1 MASNSSTKTKIID
14 EFQVSPPTGSV
25 PDSSSIPLSFFDV
38 AWLFTG
44 PVERLFF
51 FSLPIS
57 TVDFKLTHI
66 PALQSSLSETL
77 RQFYPLAGR
86 VRPCPEM
93 TPDNQ
98 FEFYFCANDTIPF
111 SLAESSSDFD
121 ELTGNEMKD
130 FTGLYSLVPQ
140 LPRANDGTIPL
151 TAIQVTVFPGKGI
164 CIGVAMHHVACDD
177 SSFMHFVK
185 SWASSCRVEPVKA
198 SGLPPPLFD
207 RAIISDPNQLY
218 SKTLSEMKEILSKG
232 PPPASESPSPL
243 NQSRPLIST
252 FVLTRE
258 QIDALKEGLIAKSD
272 GPPLH
277 CSSFTVACAYAWV
290 CLIKSQE
297 TITDNSITE
306 KSAHLL
312 FSVDCRSRLQPLIP
326 TGYFGNCLRPCFVE
340 ANLQELHL
348 QGGVFTAAM
357 AIGKAIKGL
366 DEGVL
371 QGAEGWFR
379 KILSLVPNRPMSVG
393 GSPRY
398 RVYDVD
404 FGWGRPMKVELPSI
418 GHTPGTVS
426 LAESRDGKGGIEI
439 GVVLPE
445 NEMQQFELCFSN
457 GILYV

>member
-1 MASNSSTKTKIID
+1 MASISSSKTKIID
-14 EFQVSPPTGSV
+14 QFHISPPLGSV

-51 FSLPIS
+51 FSVPTS
-57 TVDFKLTHI
+57 TVDFISTHLS
-66 PALQSSLSETL
+66 ALQSSLADTL
-77 RQFYPLAGR
+77 KQFYPLAGR
-86 VRPCPEM
+86 VRPCPYPSPE
-93 TPDNQ
+93 NQ
-98 FEFYFCANDTIPF
+98 FEFYFCSEDTIPF
-111 SLAESSSDFD
+111 SLVESSSDFD
-121 ELTGNEMKD
+121 GLTGNEMKD
-130 FTGLYSLVPQ
+130 FTELYSLVPQ
-140 LPRANDGTIPL
+140 LRCTNDGTIPL
-151 TAIQVTVFPGKGI
+151 TAIQVSVFPGKGI

-185 SWASSCRVEPVKA
+185 SWAATSRVGPVNTR
-198 SGLPPPLFD
+198 GLPPPIFD
-207 RAIISDPNQLY
+207 RAMLSDPNNLY
-218 SKTLSEMKEILSKG
+218 FKTLSEMKGILSKG
-232 PPPASESPSPL
+232 PPPASDPPL
-243 NQSRPLIST
+243 KQSQPLIST

-258 QIDALKEGLIAKSD
+258 QINDLKEGLIAKFN
-272 GPPLH
+272 GLPLH

-297 TITDNSITE
+297 TANHNGFTE
-306 KSAHLL
+306 KSANLL
-312 FSVDCRSRLQPLIP
+312 FSVECRSRLEPPIP
-326 TGYFGNCLRPCFVE
+326 AGYFGNCLRPCFVE
-340 ANLQELHL
+340 ANMQELHL

-366 DEGVL
+366 EEGVL
-371 QGAEGWFR
+371 QGAEGWFT

-404 FGWGRPMKVELPSI
+404 FGWGRPVKVELPTI
-418 GHTPGTVS
+418 QKTPGTVS

-445 NEMQQFELCFSN
+445 NEMQQFGLCFSN
-457 GILYV
+457 GILDV

>member
-1 MASNSSTKTKIID
+1 MAFNSSASKIKIID
-14 EFQVSPPTGSV
+14 QFQVSPPLGSV

-51 FSLPIS
+51 FSIPIT
-57 TVDFKLTHI
+57 TVDFISTHLSS
-66 PALQSSLSETL
+66 LQSSLSETL

-86 VRPCPEM
+86 VRPCPNPS
-93 TPDNQ
+93 PDNE
-98 FEFYFCANDTIPF
+98 FEFYFCSDDTIPF

-121 ELTGNEMKD
+121 KLTGNEMKD
-130 FTGLYSLVPQ
+130 LIELQSLVPQ
-140 LPRANDGTIPL
+140 LPRTTDGTIPL

-164 CIGVAMHHVACDD
+164 CIGVAIHHVACDD

-185 SWASSCRVEPVKA
+185 SWAASCRVGPVNV
-198 SGLPPPLFD
+198 SGLPTPLFD
-207 RAIISDPNQLY
+207 RAVVPDPNHLY
-218 SKTLSEMKEILSKG
+218 SKSLSEMKALLSKG
-232 PPPASESPSPL
+232 PPPMSDPPLEQSP
-243 NQSRPLIST
+243 QLIST
-252 FVLTRE
+252 FVLARE
-258 QIDALKEGLIAKSD
+258 KIDSLKEGLIAKFN
-272 GPPLH
+272 GQTLH

-297 TITDNSITE
+297 MNNQNGMTE

-312 FSVDCRSRLQPLIP
+312 FSVECRSRLEPPIP
-326 TGYFGNCLRPCFVE
+326 AGYFGNCLRPCFVE

-348 QGGVFTAAM
+348 QGGVYTAAM

-366 DEGVL
+366 EQGVL
-371 QGAEGWFR
+371 EGAEEWFR
-379 KILSLVPNRPMSVG
+379 KILSLVPNRPMSIG

-404 FGWGRPMKVELPSI
+404 FGWGRPVKVELPTI
-418 GHTPGTVS
+418 EKTPGTIS

-445 NEMQQFELCFSN
+445 NEMQQFGLCFSN
-457 GILYV
+457 SILDV